1 MTTYI
6 DTGVLLKAYVLE
18 PDSPA
23 AIKLLELAGVTLAY
37 SHLHELELPNAL
49 QLKCFRGELT
59 SRQLARALA
68 LIDSDRAEGRL
79 TRPTYSLEQVFSR
92 ATSLAAHRSAKCGAR
107 SLDLLHVA
115 IALESD
121 CTTFISLDRRQRLVA
136 AAEGLSVKPT
146 RVPAR

>member
-23 AIKLLELAGVTLAY
+23 AIKWIETAGPALAY

-49 QLKCFRGELT
+49 QLKRFRGELT
-59 SRQLARALA
+59 SRQLAGALA

-79 TRPTYSLEQVFSR
+79 TRPTYSLERVFSR
-92 ATSLAAHRSAKCGAR
+92 ATSLAARHSAKLGAR
-107 SLDLLHVA
+107 SLDLLHLAV
-115 IALESD
+115 ALESG

-136 AAEGLSVKPT
+136 VAEGLAVKPT
-146 RVPAR
+146 RMPAR